1 MDREVWQATVRGVTM
16 SQTQLRMH
24 MPKVIKVVAKLQLEP
39 RSFFLFPLQL
49 RQQEMIYHTY
59 ATYSCN

>member
-16 SQTQLRMH
+16 SRTQLSMH

-39 RSFFLFPLQL
+39 RSFFLFPF
-49 RQQEMIYHTY
+49 
-59 ATYSCN
+59 S

>member
-49 RQQEMIYHTY
+49 RQQEMIYHTC